1 MEAWSLV
8 GVVPLG
14 GEVLVGVILGGVDL
28 GVEDFGVLFPLIL
41 KQKKIVLVSIKE

>member
-28 GVEDFGVLFPLIL
+28 GVEDFVVLFPLIL
-41 KQKKIVLVSIKE
+41 KQKKSFGYQ

>member
-1 MEAWSLV
+1 LEAWSLV

-41 KQKKIVLVSIKE
+41 KW